1 MSKRLLITL
10 LLFFGI
16 QLYALAQGCGPNCP
30 VCSGSANGNLTSAQT
45 FSIGGLYIPS
55 GEEETGV
62 MTVRYGAFDWLDVGI
77 GYTFKEKN
85 IIWNARIKAINQDE
99 DSWKPALIL
108 GTGSIRA
115 DGNDQSIYMSLLK
128 SKEFSESFAISVSA
142 GIATLSSDM
151 SKYYGIA
158 NLSLIFHEKLTAFV
172 NFDGLQFHEG
182 IQWTFNDWLSAGFM
196 LIETK
201 DPAISINIRGSLFK

>member
-1 MSKRLLITL
+1 MTKRLLITF
-10 LLFFGI
+10 LLFIGI

-30 VCSGSANGNLTSAQT
+30 VCSGSANGNITNYQTLSLSA
-45 FSIGGLYIPS
+45 LYIPS
-55 GEEETGV
+55 GEDETGV
-62 MTVRYGAFDWLDVGI
+62 MTMRYGAFDWLDVGI
-77 GYTFKEKN
+77 GYTFKNKD

-99 DSWKPALIL
+99 DGWKPALIL

-128 SKEFSESFAISVSA
+128 SKEFSEGFAISVSA

-172 NFDGLQFHEG
+172 NFDGIQFHEG

-201 DPAISINIRGSLFK
+201 NPAISINIRSSLFK